1 MRIYMFTNV
10 FRPKVGG
17 VTRSVETFVEQ
28 FTRRG
33 HEVLVVAPSFP
44 GAEEN
49 EPGVFR
55 VPAMHGALQD
65 YSLPMAYPGM
75 LGEIV
80 ADRPPDIIHAH
91 HPFFLGTSAHKVA
104 AMLNIPIVYT
114 HHTRFDAYGAYF
126 PRENGFLQ
134 NFVVALAVQFANV
147 CDAVIAPG
155 AFVRD
160 MLREAGVAAPIHVI
174 PTGVDASRFAQG
186 DGAAMRAKVGIPP
199 GAPVVGYLGRISA
212 EKNLDFLATAVSH
225 VLRQLPEARF
235 LLAGGGPYESE
246 LKQYFQTA
254 GLDKRVHATG
264 MIQGQDVVDAYHA
277 MDVFAFASQS
287 ETQGMVITEA
297 LACGLPVVALAA
309 SGVEDV
315 LEDNR
320 QGRLVSVPDP
330 QQFAQAILE
339 VLSLPAT
346 DRDALRQQCLA
357 TAQAWSIDRCAE
369 QMLELYGEL
378 IAQNP
383 HSSSRE
389 ADFIAA
395 WDAFGRRLKDELE
408 LWKTTTAA
416 LQDALQKMISE

>member
-1 MRIYMFTNV
+1 
-10 FRPKVGG
+10 
-17 VTRSVETFVEQ
+17 
-28 FTRRG
+28 
-33 HEVLVVAPSFP
+33 
-44 GAEEN
+44 
-49 EPGVFR
+49 
-55 VPAMHGALQD
+55 
-65 YSLPMAYPGM
+65 
-75 LGEIV
+75 
-80 ADRPPDIIHAH
+80 
-91 HPFFLGTSAHKVA
+91 
-104 AMLNIPIVYT
+104 
-114 HHTRFDAYGAYF
+114 
-126 PRENGFLQ
+126 
-134 NFVVALAVQFANV
+134 
-147 CDAVIAPG
+147 
-155 AFVRD
+155 
-160 MLREAGVAAPIHVI
+160 
-174 PTGVDASRFAQG
+174 
-186 DGAAMRAKVGIPP
+186 
-199 GAPVVGYLGRISA
+199 
-212 EKNLDFLATAVSH
+212 
-225 VLRQLPEARF
+225 
-235 LLAGGGPYESE
+235 
-246 LKQYFQTA
+246 
-254 GLDKRVHATG
+254 
-264 MIQGQDVVDAYHA
+264 
-277 MDVFAFASQS
+277 
-287 ETQGMVITEA
+287 
-297 LACGLPVVALAA
+297 VVALAA